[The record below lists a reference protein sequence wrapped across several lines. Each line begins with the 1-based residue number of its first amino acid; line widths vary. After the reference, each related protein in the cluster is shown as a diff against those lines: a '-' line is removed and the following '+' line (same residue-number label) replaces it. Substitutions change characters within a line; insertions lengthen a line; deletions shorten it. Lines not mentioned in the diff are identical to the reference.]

1 MRKKIKYRCE
11 PKRKFGKRELVKQ
24 SDLATI
30 KRECQLV
37 KWTVIM
43 IILLLLVHVYYLV
56 VYRHELDYWYM
67 LNGIIFGVV
76 EILALYKVVGNEK
89 FFELK
94 LSEKVDYYIKFLGIP
109 FLLLVIEISP
119 LFEMITDSLYG
130 VFLSVS
136 TLCSYAVYHYKL
148 KE

>member
-1 MRKKIKYRCE
+1 MRKKIKYHRE
-11 PKRKFGKRELVKQ
+11 PKRKFGKRELVKPRNL
-24 SDLATI
+24 SKI
-30 KRECQLV
+30 KRERQIV
-37 KWTVIM
+37 KWSVIM
-43 IILLLLVHVYYLV
+43 IILLLSVHVYYLV
-56 VYRHELDYWYM
+56 VYRHEFDYWYM
-67 LNGIIFGVV
+67 LNGIIFSVV
-76 EILALYKVVGNEK
+76 EVLALYKVVGNEK

-109 FLLLVIEISP
+109 FLLLVMEISP
-119 LFEMITDSLYG
+119 LFEMIADSLYG